1 MRILIDLQGAQCD
14 SRFRGIGRYSL
25 SLALAMAR
33 NAKGHEIWLALS
45 AAFPQSILDLRHAFS
60 EHIPQER
67 IRVFSIP
74 QPTAEVDPANAWRA
88 RAAEI
93 IREEFLESIQPD
105 VIHIPSLFEG
115 YGDDAV
121 ASLGVCTK
129 GYKTAVTLHDLI
141 PLLDQE
147 SYLPN
152 PVIRDYYFRKIESI
166 KHAGL
171 LLAISDSSRKEAIH
185 ALSWPEDK
193 IVNTSEGSDAHFQ
206 VLDITPERDK
216 SIRLQYGMTRKIVLY
231 APGGFDSR
239 KNFDGLM
246 KAYALLPST
255 IRAEYQLVIASR
267 LSKGSD
273 DSRTKLYQWRDQ
285 AGLKEDELVLTDFV
299 PDDDLVILYNI
310 ADLFVFPSKHEG
322 FGLPPLEAMA
332 CGAPTLASNTSSLP
346 EVIGWDQALFDP
358 HSPPDMARKMEQA
371 LIDSAFRLSL
381 KEHALKQVKNFSWD
395 NSAKRAIAAL
405 EALHVKNQAASAL
418 SKNTADSEQMQ
429 SSQNGIHAIA
439 CLSRTASSPDSDL
452 AKAAAAIAFNTSTK
466 QNRQLLVDITELS
479 RHDAKSGIQRVVRS
493 LLLELIKQMPIAY
506 PAFSL
511 RPIQFDGHQYRYA
524 NRFMARFLKKSADE
538 QKNSLD
544 DIAEINQDDI
554 FFGLDL
560 VPPLVTKQQAL
571 YQQWRAYG
579 VQVYFVVYDILLA
592 HRPDWAPEE
601 ASAVLSAWLDAVTQ
615 VATGLVCISNSV
627 ANELRIWLEQNPRN
641 RPTLPTISFFHLGAD
656 LVSSAPTKGLPKNAL
671 TTLDLLKKR
680 QTFLSVGTFEPRKG
694 HWQMLKAFEDL
705 WAKHID
711 VNLVLIGKQGWM
723 MLPYAQQLRKHPE
736 FNKRLIWL
744 DAISDEYLEK
754 IYSASSCLIA
764 ASEGEGFGLPLI
776 EAASHHLPI
785 IARDLPVFREVA
797 GEHAYYF
804 SGLSGEDLS
813 KAVITWLD
821 LLAHDATP
829 KSDHMPHLTWA
840 QSCAQILPLI
850 LRPSKEKL

>member
-33 NAKGHEIWLALS
+33 NSNGHEIWLALS
-45 AAFPQSILDLRHAFS
+45 AAFPQSILELRHAFS
-60 EHIPQER
+60 DLLPQER

-74 QPTAEVDPANAWRA
+74 QPTAEVDSANAWRA

-121 ASLGVCTK
+121 ASLGICTQ

-141 PLLDQE
+141 PLLDQT

-152 PVIRDYYFRKIESI
+152 PIIRGYYFRKIESI
-166 KHAGL
+166 QHAGM
-171 LLAISDSSRKEAIH
+171 LLAISDSSRNEAIN

-193 IVNTSEGSDAHFQ
+193 IINTSEGSDAHFQ
-206 VLDITPERDK
+206 VLDLTLQQVE
-216 SIRLQYGMTRKIVLY
+216 SIRQRYGITRKMVLY

-246 KAYALLPST
+246 QAYALLDSS
-255 IRAEYQLVIASR
+255 IRTEYQLVIASR

-273 DSRTKLYQWRDQ
+273 DSRTKLYHWRDQ
-285 AGLKEDELVLTDFV
+285 AGLNEDELVLTDFV
-299 PDDDLVILYNI
+299 PDDDLVVLYNI

-332 CGAPTLASNTSSLP
+332 CGAPTIASNTSSLP
-346 EVIGWDQALFDP
+346 EVLGWDQALFDP
-358 HSPPDMARKMEQA
+358 HSPKDMAKKMEQA
-371 LIDSAFRLSL
+371 LTDVAFRSSL
-381 KEHALKQVKNFSWD
+381 KEHAINQVKNFSWD

-405 EALHVKNQAASAL
+405 ELLHAKNQAASAL
-418 SKNTADSEQMQ
+418 EKSAIESKQLQ
-429 SSQNGIHAIA
+429 PSQNSILAIA
-439 CLSRTASSPDSDL
+439 NLPRTSSSPDSDL
-452 AKAAAAIAFNTSTK
+452 AKAAAAIAFNTSTI

-506 PAFSL
+506 PTFSL
-511 RPIQFDGHQYRYA
+511 RPIQFDGYQYRYA
-524 NRFMARFLKKSADE
+524 NRFMARFLNKSADE

-544 DIAEINQDDI
+544 DIAEINQDDV

-560 VPPLVTKQQAL
+560 VPPLVTKQRDL

-601 ASAVLSAWLDAVTQ
+601 ASAVLSSWLDAVTQ

-627 ANELRIWLEQNPRN
+627 ADEVRSWLEQNPRN
-641 RPTLPTISFFHLGAD
+641 RPLLPTISFFHLGAD
-656 LVSSAPTKGLPKNAL
+656 LVSSAPTKGMPKNAL
-671 TTLDLLKKR
+671 ATLDTIQKR
-680 QTFLSVGTFEPRKG
+680 PTFLSVGTFEPRKG
-694 HWQMLKAFEDL
+694 HWQMLKAFDDL
-705 WAKHID
+705 WAKNVD

-723 MLPYAQQLRKHPE
+723 MLPFAQHLRKHPE
-736 FNKRLIWL
+736 FSKRLIWL

-754 IYSASSCLIA
+754 IYAASSCLIA

-785 IARDLPVFREVA
+785 IARDLPVFHEVA
-797 GEHAYYF
+797 GEHAFYF

-813 KAVITWLD
+813 KAVMTWLD
-821 LLAHDATP
+821 LHAQHEAP
-829 KSDHMPHLTWA
+829 KSDNMSRLTWS
-840 QSCAQILPLI
+840 QSCQQILPLI
-850 LRPSKEKL
+850 IRANKEKF